1 MTDNKKENKPKPRER
16 AGRNIS
22 RAIKM
27 LDKGDITGALKFILA
42 DCLKAISKDGW
53 ERMNA
58 ASVVTLLKM
67 YEKRVDASEEAVA
80 SEGNVIDLFLKQQS
94 K

>member
-1 MTDNKKENKPKPRER
+1 MTDNKKEKPRER

-42 DCLKAISKDGW
+42 DCLKAVSKDNW
-53 ERMNA
+53 SKMNA
-58 ASVVTLLKM
+58 ASVIQLIKM
-67 YEKRVDASEEAVA
+67 VEKRVDASEEAVA